1 MLAMKQIHAYIQP
14 FMLDKVVTVLK
25 TLHVH
30 GMSVVEAR
38 GFGREKDQ
46 SYPHHYVDDTMQF
59 TPKLKIEIIC
69 IDRDVATTV
78 EAIQKNAHTGR
89 KGDGKIFVTD
99 VQEAISI
106 LSGER
111 GENAL

>member
-1 MLAMKQIHAYIQP
+1 MKQIHAYIQP
-14 FMLDKVVTVLK
+14 FMLDKVVAALK
-25 TLHVH
+25 TLHIH

-59 TPKLKIEIIC
+59 TPKLKIEIVC
-69 IDRDVATTV
+69 VDQDVEKIV

-89 KGDGKIFVTD
+89 KGDGKLFV
-99 VQEAISI
+99 VNVEEAVSV
-106 LSGER
+106 LTGER
-111 GENAL
+111 GEKSI

>member
-1 MLAMKQIHAYIQP
+1 MKQIHAYIQP
-14 FMLDKVVTVLK
+14 FMLDKVVVALK
-25 TLHVH
+25 TLHIH

-38 GFGREKDQ
+38 GFGRERDQ

-59 TPKLKIEIIC
+59 TPKLKIEIVC
-69 IDRDVATTV
+69 IDQDVEKIV
-78 EAIQKNAHTGR
+78 KVIQMTAHTGR
-89 KGDGKIFVTD
+89 KGDGKIFVTA

-111 GENAL
+111 GENAI